1 MNYILHG
8 LDEGR
13 IKQKI
18 DALKK
23 KHKIQENIVY
33 FDASKDDQQDI
44 LNEMDTMSIFDD
56 IKMIVVENATFLSS
70 KDTTK
75 YDINEFI
82 ERSSK
87 EESVIIVFCCP
98 SDKLDTRKKAV
109 KQMISLSTVYVLIA
123 LDEKALPSYLQE
135 QLKKLDL
142 KMDKDALKW
151 FQARAGTDALRIE
164 QELIKFKTFNDHI
177 TLKDVQDLMV
187 CEPLNDVF
195 KMVDALF
202 ERNALRLLAY
212 YRNFRKLNM
221 EPVAINGLLASQ
233 IRFLMQVRILM
244 DQGYSKDAIA
254 SMLKAHPYRVQINMQ
269 RAYHF
274 TSDELLEKL
283 AMLAKLDQD
292 MKMGLV
298 DKDEGFEQF
307 ILNMIK

>member
-8 LDEGR
+8 HDEGR
-13 IKQKI
+13 VKQKI
-18 DALKK
+18 NALKT
-23 KHKIQENIVY
+23 KHHIQNVIV
-33 FDASKDDQQDI
+33 FDATDDEQQDVF
-44 LNEMDTMSIFDD
+44 NEMDTISIFDD
-56 IKMIVVENATFLSS
+56 DKMIVIENATFLSS

-75 YDINEFI
+75 YDIKGFI
-82 ERSSK
+82 DRSTND
-87 EESVIIVFCCP
+87 ESVILVFCCP

-109 KQMISLSTVYVLIA
+109 KELISKSTVYPCIA
-123 LDEKALPSYLQE
+123 LDEKSLPGYINE
-135 QLKKLDL
+135 ELKKLNL
-142 KMDKDALKW
+142 KMDRDAIKW
-151 FQARAGTDALRIE
+151 FSARAGFDALRIE
-164 QELIKFKTFNDHI
+164 QELIKFKTFNDQI

-221 EPVAINGLLASQ
+221 EPVAINGLLSGQ
-233 IRFLMQVRILM
+233 IRFLFQVRVLM
-244 DQGYSKDAIA
+244 DQGNSKEEIA
-254 SMLKAHPYRVQINMQ
+254 RRLKAHPYRVQINMQ
-269 RAYHF
+269 RAYNF

-283 AMLAKLDQD
+283 SILAKLDQD

-307 ILNMIK
+307 ILGMLQ

>member
-8 LDEGR
+8 HDEGR
-13 IKQKI
+13 VKQKI
-18 DALKK
+18 NALKT
-23 KHKIQENIVY
+23 KHHIQNVIV
-33 FDASKDDQQDI
+33 FDATDDEQQDVF
-44 LNEMDTMSIFDD
+44 NEMDTISIFDD
-56 IKMIVVENATFLSS
+56 DKMIVIENATFLSS

-75 YDINEFI
+75 YDIKGFI
-82 ERSSK
+82 DRSTND
-87 EESVIIVFCCP
+87 ESVILVFCCP

-109 KQMISLSTVYVLIA
+109 KALISKSTVYPCIA
-123 LDEKALPSYLQE
+123 LDEKSLPGYINE
-135 QLKKLDL
+135 ELKKLNL
-142 KMDKDALKW
+142 KMDRDAIKW
-151 FQARAGTDALRIE
+151 FSARAGFDALRIE

-221 EPVAINGLLASQ
+221 EPVAINGLLSGQ
-233 IRFLMQVRILM
+233 IRFLFQVRVLM
-244 DQGYSKDAIA
+244 DQGNSKEEIA
-254 SMLKAHPYRVQINMQ
+254 KRLKAHPYRVQINMQ
-269 RAYHF
+269 RAYNF
-274 TSDELLEKL
+274 TSDELLEEL
-283 AMLAKLDQD
+283 SILAKLDQD

-307 ILNMIK
+307 ILGMLQ

>member
-8 LDEGR
+8 HDEGR
-13 IKQKI
+13 VKQKI
-18 DALKK
+18 NALKT
-23 KHKIQENIVY
+23 KHHIQNGIV
-33 FDASKDDQQDI
+33 FDATDDEQQDI
-44 LNEMDTMSIFDD
+44 FNEMDTISIFDD
-56 IKMIVVENATFLSS
+56 DKMIVIENATFLSS

-75 YDINEFI
+75 YDIKGFI
-82 ERSSK
+82 DRSTND
-87 EESVIIVFCCP
+87 ESVILVFCCP

-109 KQMISLSTVYVLIA
+109 KELISKSTVYPCIA
-123 LDEKALPSYLQE
+123 LDEKSLPGYINE
-135 QLKKLDL
+135 ELKKLNL
-142 KMDKDALKW
+142 KMDRDAIKW
-151 FQARAGTDALRIE
+151 FSARAGFDALRIE

-221 EPVAINGLLASQ
+221 EPVAINGLLSGQ
-233 IRFLMQVRILM
+233 IRFLFQVRVLM
-244 DQGYSKDAIA
+244 DQGNSKEEIA
-254 SMLKAHPYRVQINMQ
+254 RRLKAHPYRVQINMQ
-269 RAYHF
+269 RAYNF

-283 AMLAKLDQD
+283 SILAKLDQD

-307 ILNMIK
+307 ILGMLQ

>member
-8 LDEGR
+8 HDEGR
-13 IKQKI
+13 VKQKI
-18 DALKK
+18 SSLKV
-23 KHKIQENIVY
+23 KHHIENVIV
-33 FDASKDDQQDI
+33 FDATNDDQQEVF
-44 LNEMDTMSIFDD
+44 NEMDTISIFDD
-56 IKMIVVENATFLSS
+56 DKMIVIENASFLSS

-75 YDINEFI
+75 YDIKGFV
-82 ERSSK
+82 ERSSND
-87 EESVIIVFCCP
+87 ESVILVFCCP

-109 KQMISLSTVYVLIA
+109 KELISKSTVYPCIA
-123 LDEKALPSYLQE
+123 LDEKSLPGYINE
-135 QLKKLDL
+135 ELKKINL
-142 KMDKDALKW
+142 KMDRDALKW
-151 FQARAGTDALRIE
+151 FSARAGFDALRIE

-221 EPVAINGLLASQ
+221 EPVAINGLLSGQ
-233 IRFLMQVRILM
+233 IRFLFQVRVLM
-244 DQGYSKDAIA
+244 DQGNSKEEIA
-254 SMLKAHPYRVQINMQ
+254 RRLKAHPYRVQINMQ
-269 RAYHF
+269 RAYNF

-283 AMLAKLDQD
+283 SVLAKLDQD

-307 ILNMIK
+307 ILSMLQ

>member
-1 MNYILHG
+1 
-8 LDEGR
+8 
-13 IKQKI
+13 
-18 DALKK
+18 
-23 KHKIQENIVY
+23 
-33 FDASKDDQQDI
+33 
-44 LNEMDTMSIFDD
+44 
-56 IKMIVVENATFLSS
+56 MIVIENATFLSS

-75 YDINEFI
+75 YDIKGFI
-82 ERSSK
+82 DRSTND
-87 EESVIIVFCCP
+87 ESVILVFCCP

-109 KQMISLSTVYVLIA
+109 KELISKSTVYPCIA
-123 LDEKALPSYLQE
+123 LDEKSLPGYINE
-135 QLKKLDL
+135 ELKKLNL
-142 KMDKDALKW
+142 KMDRDAIKW
-151 FQARAGTDALRIE
+151 FSARAGFDALRIE

-221 EPVAINGLLASQ
+221 EPVAINGLLSGQ
-233 IRFLMQVRILM
+233 IRFLFQVRVLM
-244 DQGYSKDAIA
+244 DQGNYKEEIA
-254 SMLKAHPYRVQINMQ
+254 RRLKAHPYRVQINMQ
-269 RAYHF
+269 RAYNF

-283 AMLAKLDQD
+283 SILAKLDQD

-307 ILNMIK
+307 ILGMLQ

>member
-8 LDEGR
+8 HDEGR
-13 IKQKI
+13 VKQKI
-18 DALKK
+18 NALKT
-23 KHKIQENIVY
+23 KHHIQNVIV
-33 FDASKDDQQDI
+33 FDATDDEQQDVF
-44 LNEMDTMSIFDD
+44 NEMDTISIFDD
-56 IKMIVVENATFLSS
+56 DKMIVIENATFLSS

-75 YDINEFI
+75 YDIKGFI
-82 ERSSK
+82 DRSTND
-87 EESVIIVFCCP
+87 ESVILVFCCP

-109 KQMISLSTVYVLIA
+109 KELISKSTVYPCIA
-123 LDEKALPSYLQE
+123 LDEKSLPGYINE
-135 QLKKLDL
+135 ELKKLNL
-142 KMDKDALKW
+142 KMDRDAIKW
-151 FQARAGTDALRIE
+151 FSARAGFDALRIE

-221 EPVAINGLLASQ
+221 EPVAINGLLSGQ
-233 IRFLMQVRILM
+233 IRFLFQVRVLM
-244 DQGYSKDAIA
+244 DQGNSKEEIA
-254 SMLKAHPYRVQINMQ
+254 RRLKAHPYRVQINMQ
-269 RAYHF
+269 RAYNF
-274 TSDELLEKL
+274 TNDELLEEL
-283 AMLAKLDQD
+283 SILAKLDQD

-307 ILNMIK
+307 ILGMLQ

>member
-8 LDEGR
+8 HDEGR
-13 IKQKI
+13 VKQKI
-18 DALKK
+18 NALKT
-23 KHKIQENIVY
+23 KHHIENVIV
-33 FDASKDDQQDI
+33 FDATDDEQQDVF
-44 LNEMDTMSIFDD
+44 NEMDTISIFDD
-56 IKMIVVENATFLSS
+56 DKMIVIENATFLSS

-75 YDINEFI
+75 YDIKGFI
-82 ERSSK
+82 DRSTND
-87 EESVIIVFCCP
+87 ESVILVFCCP

-109 KQMISLSTVYVLIA
+109 KELISKSTVYPCIA
-123 LDEKALPSYLQE
+123 LDEKSLPGYINE
-135 QLKKLDL
+135 ELKKLNL
-142 KMDKDALKW
+142 KMDRDAIKW
-151 FQARAGTDALRIE
+151 FSARAGFDALRIE
-164 QELIKFKTFNDHI
+164 QELIKLKTFNDHI

-221 EPVAINGLLASQ
+221 EPVAINGLLSGQ
-233 IRFLMQVRILM
+233 IRFLFQVRVLM
-244 DQGYSKDAIA
+244 DQGNYKEEIA
-254 SMLKAHPYRVQINMQ
+254 RRLKAHPYRVQINMQ
-269 RAYHF
+269 RAYNF

-283 AMLAKLDQD
+283 SILAKLDQD

-307 ILNMIK
+307 ILGMLQ

>member
-8 LDEGR
+8 HDEGR
-13 IKQKI
+13 VKQKI
-18 DALKK
+18 NALKT
-23 KHKIQENIVY
+23 KHHIQNVIV
-33 FDASKDDQQDI
+33 FDATDDEQQDVF
-44 LNEMDTMSIFDD
+44 NEMDTISIFDD
-56 IKMIVVENATFLSS
+56 DKMIVIENATFLSS

-75 YDINEFI
+75 YDIKGFI
-82 ERSSK
+82 DRSTND
-87 EESVIIVFCCP
+87 ESVILVFCCP

-109 KQMISLSTVYVLIA
+109 KELISKSTVYPCIA
-123 LDEKALPSYLQE
+123 LDEKSLPGYINE
-135 QLKKLDL
+135 ELKKLNL
-142 KMDKDALKW
+142 KMDRDAIKW
-151 FQARAGTDALRIE
+151 FSARAGFDALRIE
-164 QELIKFKTFNDHI
+164 QELIKFKTFNDQI

-221 EPVAINGLLASQ
+221 EPVAVNGLLSGQ
-233 IRFLMQVRILM
+233 IRFLFQVRVLM
-244 DQGYSKDAIA
+244 DQGNSKEEIA
-254 SMLKAHPYRVQINMQ
+254 RRLKAHPYRVQINMQ
-269 RAYHF
+269 RAYNF

-283 AMLAKLDQD
+283 SILAKLDQD

-307 ILNMIK
+307 ILGMLQ

>member
-8 LDEGR
+8 HDEGR
-13 IKQKI
+13 VKQKI
-18 DALKK
+18 NALK
-23 KHKIQENIVY
+23 HHIENVIV
-33 FDASKDDQQDI
+33 FDATDDEQQDVF
-44 LNEMDTMSIFDD
+44 NEMDTISIFDD
-56 IKMIVVENATFLSS
+56 DKMIVIENATFLSS

-75 YDINEFI
+75 YDIKGFI
-82 ERSSK
+82 DRSTND
-87 EESVIIVFCCP
+87 ESVILVFCCP

-109 KQMISLSTVYVLIA
+109 KELISKSTVYPCIA
-123 LDEKALPSYLQE
+123 LDEKSLPGYINE
-135 QLKKLDL
+135 ELKKLNL
-142 KMDKDALKW
+142 KMDRDAIKW
-151 FQARAGTDALRIE
+151 FSARAGFDALRIE
-164 QELIKFKTFNDHI
+164 QELIKFKTFNDQI

-221 EPVAINGLLASQ
+221 EPVAINGLLSGQ
-233 IRFLMQVRILM
+233 IRFLFQVRVLM
-244 DQGYSKDAIA
+244 DQGNSKEEIA
-254 SMLKAHPYRVQINMQ
+254 RRLKAHPYRVQINMQ
-269 RAYHF
+269 RAYNF

-283 AMLAKLDQD
+283 SILAKLDQD

-307 ILNMIK
+307 ILGMLQ

>member
-8 LDEGR
+8 HDEGR
-13 IKQKI
+13 VKQKI
-18 DALKK
+18 NALKT
-23 KHKIQENIVY
+23 KHHIQNVIV
-33 FDASKDDQQDI
+33 FDATDDEQQDVF
-44 LNEMDTMSIFDD
+44 NEMDTISIFDD
-56 IKMIVVENATFLSS
+56 DKMIVIENATFLSS

-75 YDINEFI
+75 YDIKGFI
-82 ERSSK
+82 DRSTND
-87 EESVIIVFCCP
+87 ESVILVFCCP

-109 KQMISLSTVYVLIA
+109 KELISKSTVYPCIA
-123 LDEKALPSYLQE
+123 LDEKSLPGYINE
-135 QLKKLDL
+135 ELKKLDL
-142 KMDKDALKW
+142 KMDRDAIKW
-151 FQARAGTDALRIE
+151 FSARAGFDALRIE
-164 QELIKFKTFNDHI
+164 QELIKFKTFNDQI

-221 EPVAINGLLASQ
+221 EPVAINGLLSGQ
-233 IRFLMQVRILM
+233 IRFLFQVRVLM
-244 DQGYSKDAIA
+244 DQGNSKEEIA
-254 SMLKAHPYRVQINMQ
+254 RRLKAHPYRVQINMQ
-269 RAYHF
+269 RAYNF

-283 AMLAKLDQD
+283 SILAKLDQD

-307 ILNMIK
+307 ILGMLQ

>member
-8 LDEGR
+8 HDEGR
-13 IKQKI
+13 VKQKI
-18 DALKK
+18 NALKT
-23 KHKIQENIVY
+23 KHHIQNVIV
-33 FDASKDDQQDI
+33 FDATDDEQQDVF
-44 LNEMDTMSIFDD
+44 NEMDTISIFDD
-56 IKMIVVENATFLSS
+56 DKMIVIENATFLSS

-75 YDINEFI
+75 YDIKGFI
-82 ERSSK
+82 DRSTND
-87 EESVIIVFCCP
+87 ESVILVFCCP
-98 SDKLDTRKKAV
+98 RDKLDTRKKAV
-109 KQMISLSTVYVLIA
+109 KELISKSTVYPCIA
-123 LDEKALPSYLQE
+123 LDEKSLPGYINE
-135 QLKKLDL
+135 ELKKLNL
-142 KMDKDALKW
+142 KMDRDAIKW
-151 FQARAGTDALRIE
+151 FSARAGFDALRIE

-221 EPVAINGLLASQ
+221 EPVAINGLLSGQ
-233 IRFLMQVRILM
+233 IRFLFQVRVLM
-244 DQGYSKDAIA
+244 DQGNSKEEIA
-254 SMLKAHPYRVQINMQ
+254 RRLKAHPYRVQINMQ
-269 RAYHF
+269 RAYNF

-283 AMLAKLDQD
+283 SILAKLDQD

-307 ILNMIK
+307 ILGMLQ

>member
-8 LDEGR
+8 HDEGR
-13 IKQKI
+13 VKQKI
-18 DALKK
+18 NALKT
-23 KHKIQENIVY
+23 KHHIQNVIV
-33 FDASKDDQQDI
+33 FDATDDEQQDVF
-44 LNEMDTMSIFDD
+44 NEMDTISIFDD
-56 IKMIVVENATFLSS
+56 DKMIVIENATFLSS

-75 YDINEFI
+75 YDIKGFI
-82 ERSSK
+82 DRSTND
-87 EESVIIVFCCP
+87 ESVILVFCCP

-109 KQMISLSTVYVLIA
+109 KELISKSTVYPCIA
-123 LDEKALPSYLQE
+123 LDEKSLPGYINE
-135 QLKKLDL
+135 ELKKLNL
-142 KMDKDALKW
+142 KMDRDAIKW
-151 FQARAGTDALRIE
+151 FSARAGFDALRIE
-164 QELIKFKTFNDHI
+164 QELIKFKTFNDQI

-221 EPVAINGLLASQ
+221 EPVAINGLLSGQ
-233 IRFLMQVRILM
+233 IRFLFQVRVLM
-244 DQGYSKDAIA
+244 DQGNSKEEIA
-254 SMLKAHPYRVQINMQ
+254 KRLKAHPYRVQINMQ
-269 RAYHF
+269 RAYNF

-283 AMLAKLDQD
+283 SILAKLDQD

-307 ILNMIK
+307 ILGMLQ

>member
-8 LDEGR
+8 HEGR
-13 IKQKI
+13 VKQKI
-18 DALKK
+18 NALKT
-23 KHKIQENIVY
+23 KHHIENVIV
-33 FDASKDDQQDI
+33 FDATDDEQQDVF
-44 LNEMDTMSIFDD
+44 NEMDTISIFDD
-56 IKMIVVENATFLSS
+56 DKMIVIENATFLSS

-75 YDINEFI
+75 YDIKGFI
-82 ERSSK
+82 DRSTND
-87 EESVIIVFCCP
+87 ESVILVFCCP

-109 KQMISLSTVYVLIA
+109 KELISKSTVYPCIA
-123 LDEKALPSYLQE
+123 LDEKSLPGYINE
-135 QLKKLDL
+135 ELKKLNL
-142 KMDKDALKW
+142 KMDRDAIKW
-151 FQARAGTDALRIE
+151 FSARAGFDALRIE
-164 QELIKFKTFNDHI
+164 QELIKLKTFNDHI

-221 EPVAINGLLASQ
+221 EPVAINGLLSGQ
-233 IRFLMQVRILM
+233 IRFLFQVRVLM
-244 DQGYSKDAIA
+244 DQGNSKEEIA
-254 SMLKAHPYRVQINMQ
+254 RRLKAHPYRVQINMQ
-269 RAYHF
+269 RAYNF

-283 AMLAKLDQD
+283 SILAKLDQD

-307 ILNMIK
+307 ILGMLQ

>member
-8 LDEGR
+8 HDEGR
-13 IKQKI
+13 VKQKI
-18 DALKK
+18 NALKT
-23 KHKIQENIVY
+23 KHHIQNVIV
-33 FDASKDDQQDI
+33 FDATDDEQQDVF
-44 LNEMDTMSIFDD
+44 NEMDTISIFDD
-56 IKMIVVENATFLSS
+56 DKMIVIENATFLSS

-75 YDINEFI
+75 YDIQGFI
-82 ERSSK
+82 DRSTND
-87 EESVIIVFCCP
+87 ESVILVFCCP

-109 KQMISLSTVYVLIA
+109 KELISKSTVYPCIA
-123 LDEKALPSYLQE
+123 LDEKSLPGYINE
-135 QLKKLDL
+135 ELKKLNL
-142 KMDKDALKW
+142 KMDRDAIKW
-151 FQARAGTDALRIE
+151 FSARAGFDALRIE
-164 QELIKFKTFNDHI
+164 QELIKFKTFNDQI

-221 EPVAINGLLASQ
+221 EPVAVNGLLSGQ
-233 IRFLMQVRILM
+233 IRFLFQVRVLM
-244 DQGYSKDAIA
+244 DQGNSKEEIA
-254 SMLKAHPYRVQINMQ
+254 RRLKAHPYRVQINMQ
-269 RAYHF
+269 RAYNF

-283 AMLAKLDQD
+283 SILAKLDQD

-307 ILNMIK
+307 ILGMLQ

>member
-8 LDEGR
+8 HDEGR
-13 IKQKI
+13 VKQKI
-18 DALKK
+18 NALKT
-23 KHKIQENIVY
+23 KHHIQNVIV
-33 FDASKDDQQDI
+33 FDATDDEQQDVF
-44 LNEMDTMSIFDD
+44 NEMDTISIFDD
-56 IKMIVVENATFLSS
+56 DKMIVIENATFLSS

-75 YDINEFI
+75 YDIKGFI
-82 ERSSK
+82 DRSTND
-87 EESVIIVFCCP
+87 ESVILVFCCP

-109 KQMISLSTVYVLIA
+109 KELVSKSTAYPCIA
-123 LDEKALPSYLQE
+123 LDEKSLPGYINE
-135 QLKKLDL
+135 ELKKLNL
-142 KMDKDALKW
+142 KMDRDAIKW
-151 FQARAGTDALRIE
+151 FSARAGFDALRIE
-164 QELIKFKTFNDHI
+164 QELTKFKTFNDHI

-221 EPVAINGLLASQ
+221 EPVAINGLLSGQ
-233 IRFLMQVRILM
+233 IRFLFQVRVLM
-244 DQGYSKDAIA
+244 DQGNSKEEIA
-254 SMLKAHPYRVQINMQ
+254 RRLKAHPYRVQINMQ
-269 RAYHF
+269 RAYNF

-283 AMLAKLDQD
+283 SILAKLDQD

-307 ILNMIK
+307 ILGMLQ

>member
-8 LDEGR
+8 HDEGR
-13 IKQKI
+13 VKQKI
-18 DALKK
+18 NALKT
-23 KHKIQENIVY
+23 KHHIQNVIV
-33 FDASKDDQQDI
+33 FDETDDEQQDVF
-44 LNEMDTMSIFDD
+44 NEMDTISIFDD
-56 IKMIVVENATFLSS
+56 DKMIVIENATFLSS

-75 YDINEFI
+75 YDIKGFI
-82 ERSSK
+82 DRSTND
-87 EESVIIVFCCP
+87 ESVILVFCCP
-98 SDKLDTRKKAV
+98 SDKLDTRKKGV
-109 KQMISLSTVYVLIA
+109 KELISKSTVYPCIA
-123 LDEKALPSYLQE
+123 LDEKSLPGYINE
-135 QLKKLDL
+135 ELKKLNL
-142 KMDKDALKW
+142 KMDRDAIKW
-151 FQARAGTDALRIE
+151 FSARAGFDALRIE

-221 EPVAINGLLASQ
+221 EPVAINGLLSGQ
-233 IRFLMQVRILM
+233 IRFLFQVRVLM
-244 DQGYSKDAIA
+244 DQGNSKEEIA
-254 SMLKAHPYRVQINMQ
+254 RRLKAHPYRVQINMQ
-269 RAYHF
+269 RAYNF

-283 AMLAKLDQD
+283 SILAKLDQD

-307 ILNMIK
+307 ILGMLQ

>member
-8 LDEGR
+8 HDEGR
-13 IKQKI
+13 VKQKI
-18 DALKK
+18 NALKT
-23 KHKIQENIVY
+23 KHHIQNVIV
-33 FDASKDDQQDI
+33 FDATDDEQQDVF
-44 LNEMDTMSIFDD
+44 NEMDTISIFDD
-56 IKMIVVENATFLSS
+56 DKMIVIENATFLSS

-75 YDINEFI
+75 YDIKGFI
-82 ERSSK
+82 DRSTNN
-87 EESVIIVFCCP
+87 ESVILVFCCP

-109 KQMISLSTVYVLIA
+109 KELISKSTVYPCIA
-123 LDEKALPSYLQE
+123 LDEKSLPGYINE
-135 QLKKLDL
+135 ELKKLNL
-142 KMDKDALKW
+142 KMDRDAIKW
-151 FQARAGTDALRIE
+151 FSARAGFDALRIE
-164 QELIKFKTFNDHI
+164 QELIKFKTFNDQI

-221 EPVAINGLLASQ
+221 EPVAINGLLSGQ
-233 IRFLMQVRILM
+233 IRFLFQVRVLM
-244 DQGYSKDAIA
+244 DQGNSKEEIA
-254 SMLKAHPYRVQINMQ
+254 KRLKAHPYRVQINMQ
-269 RAYHF
+269 RAYNF

-283 AMLAKLDQD
+283 SILAKLDQD

-307 ILNMIK
+307 ILGMLQ

>member
-8 LDEGR
+8 HDEGR
-13 IKQKI
+13 VKQKI
-18 DALKK
+18 NALKT
-23 KHKIQENIVY
+23 KHHIENVVV
-33 FDASKDDQQDI
+33 FDATDDEQQDVF
-44 LNEMDTMSIFDD
+44 NEMDTISIFDD
-56 IKMIVVENATFLSS
+56 DKMIVIENATFLSS

-75 YDINEFI
+75 YDIKGFI
-82 ERSSK
+82 DRSTND
-87 EESVIIVFCCP
+87 ESVILVFCCP

-109 KQMISLSTVYVLIA
+109 KELISKSTVYPCIA
-123 LDEKALPSYLQE
+123 LDEKSLPGYINE
-135 QLKKLDL
+135 ELKKLNL
-142 KMDKDALKW
+142 KMDRDAIKW
-151 FQARAGTDALRIE
+151 FSARAGFDALRIE

-221 EPVAINGLLASQ
+221 EPVAINGLLSGQ
-233 IRFLMQVRILM
+233 IRFLFQVRVLM
-244 DQGYSKDAIA
+244 DQGNSKEEIA
-254 SMLKAHPYRVQINMQ
+254 RRLKAHPYRVQINMQ
-269 RAYHF
+269 RAYNF
-274 TSDELLEKL
+274 TSDELLEEL
-283 AMLAKLDQD
+283 SILAKLDQD

-307 ILNMIK
+307 ILGMLQ

>member
-8 LDEGR
+8 HDEGR
-13 IKQKI
+13 VKQKI
-18 DALKK
+18 NALKT
-23 KHKIQENIVY
+23 KHHIENMIV
-33 FDASKDDQQDI
+33 FDATDDEQQDVF
-44 LNEMDTMSIFDD
+44 NEMDTISIFDD
-56 IKMIVVENATFLSS
+56 DKMIVIENATFLSS

-75 YDINEFI
+75 YDIKGFI
-82 ERSSK
+82 DRSTND
-87 EESVIIVFCCP
+87 ESVILVFCCP

-109 KQMISLSTVYVLIA
+109 KELISKSTVYPCIA
-123 LDEKALPSYLQE
+123 LDEKSLPGYINE
-135 QLKKLDL
+135 ELKKLNL
-142 KMDKDALKW
+142 KMNRDAIKW
-151 FQARAGTDALRIE
+151 FSARAGFDALRIE
-164 QELIKFKTFNDHI
+164 QELIKLKTFNDHI

-221 EPVAINGLLASQ
+221 EPVAINGLLSGQ
-233 IRFLMQVRILM
+233 IRFLFQVRVLM
-244 DQGYSKDAIA
+244 DQGNSKEEIA
-254 SMLKAHPYRVQINMQ
+254 RRLKAHPYRVQINMQ
-269 RAYHF
+269 RAYNF

-283 AMLAKLDQD
+283 SILAKLDQD

-307 ILNMIK
+307 ILGMLQ